1 MPIATLSYEKSP
13 NKGQKKCV
21 FLYLPKKILCATQ
34 LQLNMKV
41 VLLWYNV
48 THKASFLQQ
57 PSIILGKEK
66 ERKRES

>member
-1 MPIATLSYEKSP
+1 MPIATLSYEKSL

-41 VLLWYNV
+41 